1 MNYKF
6 INTPINE
13 YTFVDLGLPSGNL
26 WAVEN
31 TITEFNFCDYFKTHA
46 ERISKAD
53 IFPEY
58 FPSGTDYNEL
68 LEYCN
73 YEFNESRA
81 ILTFYSKN
89 NHSYLEFP
97 VLKYR
102 KNIYSAQY
110 IAKNFTVLDILNSE
124 VKVIKVSNWQISPYY
139 IKLIKHG

>member
-6 INTPINE
+6 IDTPINE
-13 YTFVDLGLPSGNL
+13 YTFVNLGLPSGNL

-31 TITEFNFCDYFKTHA
+31 TITELNFCDYFKTHA
-46 ERISKAD
+46 KIISKSD

-58 FPSGTDYNEL
+58 FPSGADYNEL
-68 LEYCN
+68 LENCK
-73 YEFNESRA
+73 YEFNELRA

-110 IAKNFTVLDILNSE
+110 IAENFTVLSILESK
-124 VKVIKVSNWQISPYY
+124 VKVIKVSSWQISPYY

>member
-26 WAVEN
+26 WATEN
-31 TITEFNFCDYFKTHA
+31 TITELNFCDYFKTHA
-46 ERISKAD
+46 ERISKANL
-53 IFPEY
+53 FPEY
-58 FPSGTDYNEL
+58 FPSEADYNEL

-89 NHSYLEFP
+89 NYSYLEFP

-110 IAKNFTVLDILNSE
+110 IAKNFTVLDIFNSE
-124 VKVIKVSNWQISPYY
+124 VKVIKVSSWQFSPYY

>member
-26 WAVEN
+26 WAIEN
-31 TITEFNFCDYFKTHA
+31 TITELNFCNYFKTYA

-58 FPSGTDYNEL
+58 FPSGADYNEL
-68 LEYCN
+68 LEHCK
-73 YEFNESRA
+73 YEFNKSRA

-97 VLKYR
+97 FFKYR

-110 IAKNFTVLDILNSE
+110 IAKNFTVLDILDSKVN
-124 VKVIKVSNWQISPYY
+124 VIKVSSWQISPYY